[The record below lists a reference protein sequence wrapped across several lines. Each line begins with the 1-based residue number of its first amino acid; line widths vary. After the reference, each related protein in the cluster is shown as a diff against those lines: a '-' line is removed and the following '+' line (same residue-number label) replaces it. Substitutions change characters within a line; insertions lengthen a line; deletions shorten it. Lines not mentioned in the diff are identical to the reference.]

1 MRIKD
6 KVELLKK
13 EVPREKIERK
23 SKSIDFCGT
32 PDYVTDQIA
41 DAVNYLKSVGCK
53 EMSFEKDFDKYNCY
67 DSYEDLYVY
76 FVKGY
81 SFEND
86 REYEKRLKEIIKK
99 SEAK

>member
-23 SKSIDFCGT
+23 SKTIAFCGT

-41 DAVNYLKSVGCK
+41 EGVNYLKSLGCE

-76 FVKGY
+76 YIRGY
-81 SFEND
+81 SLEND
-86 REYEKRLKEIIKK
+86 YEYEKRLKEIIKK